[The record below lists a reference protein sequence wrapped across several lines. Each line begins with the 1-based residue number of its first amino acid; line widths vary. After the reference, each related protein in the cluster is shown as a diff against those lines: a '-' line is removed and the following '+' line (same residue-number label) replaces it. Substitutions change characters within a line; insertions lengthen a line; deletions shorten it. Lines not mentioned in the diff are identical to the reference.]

1 MERRISREETKHRA
15 GRLPVGSAAFS
26 HASDARNLL
35 QLNEFAWSKIE
46 PLYLKRRSLKIVMA
60 QFLILSF
67 YCAIHLS
74 MNTHAVKSLLNYF
87 LGKWMLFKDS
97 LVRTKHV
104 CVAHHLQS
112 QPTKCTDTMRPTC
125 SLNESFCA
133 HIWSQEPRA
142 SMRTV
147 SYASHTSSRR
157 YIRTLTAEDFSYD
170 YLVQLIRNA

>member
-15 GRLPVGSAAFS
+15 GRFPVGSAAFS
-26 HASDARNLL
+26 HASDARNIL

-46 PLYLKRRSLKIVMA
+46 PLYLKRRSLKIVTA

-74 MNTHAVKSLLNYF
+74 MNTHAVKSMLNYF

-125 SLNESFCA
+125 NSNESFCA
-133 HIWSQEPRA
+133 HI
-142 SMRTV
+142 
-147 SYASHTSSRR
+147 
-157 YIRTLTAEDFSYD
+157 
-170 YLVQLIRNA
+170 